1 MKCCKYLGID
11 YEMLK
16 QAQAIVKEEEGIR
29 ISDVLMHLPM
39 LSEESKVKLAFITEL
54 AAAADLKTTPLRNL
68 IICLWDGIARD
79 YFNADND
86 NILADILNSTEKF
99 NTLAELQE
107 EIANIKK
114 QYAAMTK
121 LIKNKTSDYIRI
133 MSIHSSKGLEFNTVF
148 LVGASDG
155 IFPDLSHDNVDLD
168 EEANLAYVAATRA
181 KENLF
186 ISYPR
191 HNSKS
196 KDEIAPSRYF
206 ARFFTNK

>member
-1 MKCCKYLGID
+1 
-11 YEMLK
+11 MLK
-16 QAQAIVKEEEGIR
+16 QAQEILKNEEGLTIQ
-29 ISDVLMHLPM
+29 DVLMHLPM
-39 LSEESKVKLAFITEL
+39 LSEEAKVKLAFITEL
-54 AAAADLKTTPLRNL
+54 AAAADLKTTPLRDL
-68 IICLWDGIARD
+68 IICLWDGIAKD
-79 YFNADND
+79 YFNADDD

-99 NTLAELQE
+99 STLAELQE
-107 EIANIKK
+107 EIADNKK
-114 QYAAMTK
+114 QYTAMTK

-148 LVGASDG
+148 LVGASEG
-155 IFPDLSHDNVDLD
+155 ILPNLSHDNVDLD

-206 ARFFTNK
+206 AKFFNKK